1 MVCQTHAS
9 AVLANLALSR
19 IRLHKNKRVEQ
30 GKSLTRE
37 VLSLLLAEKD
47 DQARI
52 RVREAERSIFS
63 FFLYDVLM
71 VSSLRV

>member
-1 MVCQTHAS
+1 MECRTDPS